1 MKRSL
6 VIFATLAL
14 LALPV
19 IVGAQETVIP
29 PEANWTP
36 TPPARQTVD
45 LVPLVQL
52 LRAKGVI
59 TNQEYAQL
67 TQPWLSS
74 PSRQGNGKVQT
85 WDEIDAYKRSPVN
98 SGTQGG

>member
-19 IVGAQETVIP
+19 IVGAQETVIA

-36 TPPARQTVD
+36 TPPARPSVD
-45 LVPLVQL
+45 LGQLVQL
-52 LRAKGVI
+52 LQAKGVI
-59 TNQEYAQL
+59 TDQDYARL
-67 TQPWLSS
+67 TQSRLSS
-74 PSRQGNGKVQT
+74 PSQQGNGRVRT
-85 WDEIDAYKRSPVN
+85 WDEIDAYRRSPVN
-98 SGTQGG
+98 SGTQGN